1 MTAFDLATWVEQ
13 NRQRL
18 LQECL
23 VAVRYQDI
31 GALADEADDQL
42 RNEIAPLCR
51 TLFDAIEADEVVPS
65 PDLVV
70 WARRC
75 QSHRG
80 MSLSDLLKVVSALRT
95 GFGEVIVRTIGPA
108 QAYTVWQGLF
118 PVFDRVA
125 QYLTDLYTDAIEQ
138 ILSEHLKETAHLTRS
153 LMGARDEANQ
163 ALVRLRGVYDA
174 LQSLGTTLTDANE
187 VFTRL
192 TGELGRALDAGHCAL
207 WLTGIGQPQAAA
219 LYVSESQ
226 FADPLTAVA
235 LPECAKDAVF
245 NAVLAAGTS
254 RVIDAAPQLPPCEAA
269 LLDQL
274 HADSLLLA
282 PFIVQEIPIGIVTLG
297 RAAGEPSFDG
307 TEATLVESVVTQAE
321 VAIQN
326 AGLYEELREL
336 NRSLEVRIASRTRE
350 LEREKERLETLY
362 AVGQELSTTLDVET
376 VLVKTLQRIA
386 GAVGAEHAAIVVYD
400 QEAQTLRS
408 GARVGEPIPAM
419 VDGPAISLA
428 AAPGLVRCAI
438 EERACVLVPDTEEGA
453 DPVQL
458 DQEVEGPRSLIASP
472 LIVGE
477 DVRGVL
483 LVAADPPDAF
493 DREQERLVIASAH
506 QVAQAMNNALLYRRE
521 QIERTKTQAV
531 LQSIADGVIVND
543 TQDNVIAINAAAQ
556 QILGQ
561 DAGAVLGQSVWR
573 LFDIFEP
580 NGRGDALAALTQITS
595 APLSWVGE
603 VVETTLQ
610 VRDRVVSARMTPVV
624 STERKPMGA
633 VTALR
638 DITREVEADRAKSE
652 FVSTVSHELRT
663 PLTSIKGYSDLIF
676 AGAVGPINDHQKRFV
691 DIIRN
696 NADRLTA
703 LINDLL
709 DISRIE
715 SGRIKLDVEPQQL
728 DEIVQEVADSLRD
741 SITDKGLVLELNV
754 GQDLPQVM
762 GDRTRLIQIITN
774 LLTNASK
781 FTDRGWIRISLL
793 RLDGAL
799 RLDVSDSGIG
809 ISTEDQSKIFER
821 FYRADTP
828 VMEGRGGTGLGLA
841 ITKEL
846 VELHGGRMW
855 VTSEVDVGSTFT
867 VVLPAA
873 ATEMLPG
880 KAEMLPIGTRKILV
894 VDDEPDILALLEHQ
908 LNAQGYRVVTAS
920 TGAQAIAK
928 AISEKPDLI
937 TLDLL
942 LPDRHGLDVLR
953 ELKERPQTKRIPVI
967 VLSVAQDETDGYRLG
982 ALDYIVKPVDEERLL
997 ESITQ
1002 ILHSKGR
1009 ILIAEDTEG
1018 TATMLF
1024 ELLSRYGYQA
1034 LLAVNGYETL
1044 AVARREQPDL
1054 ILLDLKMPGMDGYEA
1069 LTHLK
1074 KDPQT
1079 RNIPILVMS
1088 AHAVDP
1094 VQERLRVQD
1103 LGADDFFA
1111 KPLSLDVLLREI
1123 QNTVFEAG
1131 EA

>member
-1 MTAFDLATWVEQ
+1 
-13 NRQRL
+13 
-18 LQECL
+18 
-23 VAVRYQDI
+23 
-31 GALADEADDQL
+31 
-42 RNEIAPLCR
+42 
-51 TLFDAIEADEVVPS
+51 
-65 PDLVV
+65 
-70 WARRC
+70 
-75 QSHRG
+75 
-80 MSLSDLLKVVSALRT
+80 
-95 GFGEVIVRTIGPA
+95 
-108 QAYTVWQGLF
+108 
-118 PVFDRVA
+118 VF
-125 QYLTDLYTDAIEQ
+125 E
-138 ILSEHLKETAHLTRS
+138 
-153 LMGARDEANQ
+153 G
-163 ALVRLRGVYDA
+163 
-174 LQSLGTTLTDANE
+174 
-187 VFTRL
+187 
-192 TGELGRALDAGHCAL
+192 
-207 WLTGIGQPQAAA
+207 
-219 LYVSESQ
+219 
-226 FADPLTAVA
+226 
-235 LPECAKDAVF
+235 
-245 NAVLAAGTS
+245 VLAAGAS
-254 RVIDAAPQLPPCEAA
+254 RVIDAGPELPSCEVA
-269 LLDQL
+269 LLDRL
-274 HADSLLLA
+274 RAGSLLLA

-297 RAAGEPSFDG
+297 RAAGELPFDG

-321 VAIQN
+321 VAVQN
-326 AGLYEELREL
+326 AGLYDELREL

-350 LEREKERLETLY
+350 LEREKERLETLFD
-362 AVGQELSTTLDVET
+362 VGQELSTSLDVET
-376 VLVKTLQRIA
+376 VLAKTLERIA
-386 GAVGAEHAAIVVYD
+386 SAVGAAQAVIVVYD
-400 QEAQTLRS
+400 QEEGTLRV
-408 GARVGEPIPAM
+408 GARLGDPIPSL
-419 VDGPAISLA
+419 VDGPAISLD
-428 AAPGLVRCAI
+428 AAPGLVRCTI
-438 EERACVLVPDTEEGA
+438 EDRACVLVPDASESDLEVGEGA
-453 DPVQL
+453 VRL
-458 DQEVEGPRSLIASP
+458 DQEEGGPRSLVAAP

-483 LVAADPPDAF
+483 LLAADPPNAF
-493 DREQERLVIASAH
+493 DREQQRLVIASAN
-506 QVAQAMNNALLYRRE
+506 QIAQAMNNALLYRRE
-521 QIERTKTQAV
+521 QTERTKTQAV

-543 TQDNVIAINAAAQ
+543 TQDKVIVINAAAQ

-561 DAGAVLGQSVWR
+561 EAEVVLGQSVWR
-573 LFDIFEP
+573 LFDLFEP

-610 VRDRVVSARMTPVV
+610 VGDRIVSARMTPVV
-624 STERKPMGA
+624 NAEREPMGA

-676 AGAVGPINDHQKRFV
+676 AGAVGTINDHQRHFIE
-691 DIIRN
+691 IIRN

-728 DEIVQEVADSLRD
+728 AEIVQEVADSMKD
-741 SITDKGLVLELNV
+741 PIAEKGLELKLEV
-754 GQDLPQVM
+754 HADLPQVM
-762 GDRTRLIQIITN
+762 GDRTRMVQIVTN
-774 LLTNASK
+774 LLSNAVK
-781 FTDRGWIRISLL
+781 YTDQGWIRISLL
-793 RLDGAL
+793 GIDGAL
-799 RLDVSDSGIG
+799 RLDVADSGIG
-809 ISTEDQSKIFER
+809 ISTEDQSRIFER

-855 VTSEVDVGSTFT
+855 VTSEVGVGSTFT

-873 ATEMLPG
+873 AKEMFPEKPEPLP
-880 KAEMLPIGTRKILV
+880 LGTRKILV
-894 VDDEPDILALLEHQ
+894 VDDEPDILSLLEHQ
-908 LNAQGYRVVTAS
+908 LGAQGYRVITAS
-920 TGAQAIAK
+920 TGAQAITK
-928 AISEKPDLI
+928 AMAERPDLI

-997 ESITQ
+997 ESISQ
-1002 ILHSKGR
+1002 ILHSKGK
-1009 ILIAEDTEG
+1009 ILVAEDTEG
-1018 TATMLF
+1018 TATLLF
-1024 ELLSRYGYQA
+1024 ELLSRYGYQP

-1074 KDPQT
+1074 KDPHT
-1079 RNIPILVMS
+1079 RGIPILVMS

-1103 LGADDFFA
+1103 MGANDFFA

-1123 QNTVFEAG
+1123 QNTVFEAN
-1131 EA
+1131 EP

>member
-1 MTAFDLATWVEQ
+1 MSVFDLAQWVEQ

-31 GALADEADDQL
+31 EALASETDDGL
-42 RNEIAPLCR
+42 RSEIAPICHSI
-51 TLFDAIEADEVVPS
+51 FDAIETEEIGPS
-65 PDLVV
+65 PDLVA

-80 MSLSDLLKVVSALRT
+80 MSLTDLLKVVSALRT
-95 GFGEVIVRTIGPA
+95 GFGEVVARSIEPA
-108 QAYTVWQGLF
+108 QAHAVWQELF

-125 QYLTDLYTDAIEQ
+125 HSLTELYTEAIEQ
-138 ILSEHLKETAHLTRS
+138 ILSEHLKESAYLTRS
-153 LMGARDEANQ
+153 LMHATDEADR
-163 ALVRLRGVYDA
+163 ALVRLRAIYDL
-174 LQSLGTTLTDANE
+174 LQALGTTLTDANE
-187 VFTRL
+187 VFARL
-192 TGELGRALDAGHCAL
+192 ADELGRALDVDHCAL
-207 WLTGIGQPQAAA
+207 WLTDLGQPQAAA
-219 LYVSESQ
+219 LYVRDAST
-226 FADPLTAVA
+226 ALT
-235 LPECAKDAVF
+235 LPECVKDTVF
-245 NAVLAAGTS
+245 GTVLAEGRSHVLTAN
-254 RVIDAAPQLPPCEAA
+254 PQLSSCELA

-274 HADSLLLA
+274 HARSLLLA
-282 PFIVQEIPIGIVTLG
+282 PFVVQEIPIGVVTLG
-297 RAAGEPSFDG
+297 RSADGAPFDKSE
-307 TEATLVESVVTQAE
+307 TTLVESVVSQAE
-321 VAIQN
+321 IAVQN
-326 AGLYEELREL
+326 AGLYEEIREL
-336 NRSLEVRIASRTRE
+336 NRSLEVRVASRTRE

-362 AVGQELSTTLDVET
+362 TVGQALSTSLDVRAGLEE
-376 VLVKTLQRIA
+376 TLQRIA
-386 GAVGAEHAAIVVYD
+386 HAVGAEHGAIVVYD
-400 QEAQTLRS
+400 QEVGTLTY
-408 GARVGEPIPAM
+408 GARMGNALPTAVGDE
-419 VDGPAISLA
+419 AISLA
-428 AAPGLVRCAI
+428 SASSLIRRAI
-438 EERACVLVPDTEEGA
+438 DERASILVPDA
-453 DPVQL
+453 M
-458 DQEVEGPRSLIASP
+458 QEVAFVQEGMRPRSLIASP
-472 LIVGE
+472 LTIGE

-483 LVAADPPDAF
+483 VIAADAPRAF
-493 DREQERLVIASAH
+493 DRDQQRLVTASAH
-506 QVAQAMNNALLYRRE
+506 QIAQAMSNALLYRRE
-521 QIERTKTQAV
+521 QTERTKTQAV

-543 TQDNVIAINAAAQ
+543 THDNVIALNSAAEE
-556 QILGQ
+556 ILSQGQ
-561 DAGAVLGQSVWR
+561 ETVLGQSVWQ
-573 LFDIFEP
+573 LFDVFEP

-595 APLSWVGE
+595 APLSWVGR

-610 VRDRVVSARMTPVV
+610 LSDKIISANMTPVV
-624 STERKPMGA
+624 GANQQPLGA

-638 DITREVEADRAKSE
+638 DITHEVEADRSKSE

-663 PLTSIKGYSDLIF
+663 PLTSIKGYSDLLF
-676 AGAVGPINDHQKRFV
+676 AGAVGPINDQQKHFL

-728 DEIVQEVADSLRD
+728 GDIVHEVTDSLRD
-741 SITDKGLVLELNV
+741 EILDKGLDFELDV
-754 GQDLPQVM
+754 CEDLPQVM
-762 GDRTRLIQIITN
+762 GDRTRLVQIVTN
-774 LLTNASK
+774 LVNNAYK
-781 FTDRGWIRISLL
+781 YTDEGSIRVALSQ
-793 RLDGAL
+793 LDGAI
-799 RLDVSDSGIG
+799 RLDVVDSGIG

-855 VTSEVDVGSTFT
+855 VTSEVGTGSTFT

-873 ATEMLPG
+873 AEDMLPD
-880 KAEMLPIGTRKILV
+880 MLRAMPAGGRKILV
-894 VDDEPDILALLEHQ
+894 VDDERDILSLLQHH
-908 LNAQGYRVVTAS
+908 LNAQGYQVITAT

-942 LPDRHGLDVLR
+942 LPDRHGFDVLR
-953 ELKERPQTKRIPVI
+953 ELKERPQTTHIPVI

-982 ALDYIVKPVDEERLL
+982 ALDYIVKPVDENRLL
-997 ESITQ
+997 ESISQ
-1002 ILHSKGR
+1002 ILHSKGK
-1009 ILIAEDTEG
+1009 ILIAEDTED

-1024 ELLSRYGYQA
+1024 ELLSKYGYQT
-1034 LLAVNGYETL
+1034 LLAANGYEAL
-1044 AVARREQPDL
+1044 AVARREQPGL

-1094 VQERLRVQD
+1094 VQERLRLQEM
-1103 LGADDFFA
+1103 GATDFFA
-1111 KPLSLDVLLREI
+1111 KPLSLDVLLRGI
-1123 QNTVFEAG
+1123 QRIAFDG
-1131 EA
+1131 H